1 MAADTKSPE
10 SAAIRLPRNTLVLL
24 VGPAGCGKSTFAAR
38 HFRPTQVVSSDE
50 CRALISDDPANQR
63 VSGHAF
69 DLMHFI
75 IEKRLLVGKFT
86 VCDATNLDA
95 GNRKSIVKMARSFA
109 FNTAAIV
116 FYLSL
121 ETCVSRNSR
130 RRRVVP
136 QEALRNQ
143 FAMFEKAKQSLHG
156 DRFDYVYIINQ
167 GGQSRALVEISPR
180 AKSRPIGERP

>member
-10 SAAIRLPRNTLVLL
+10 STAIRLPRNTLVVL
-24 VGPAGCGKSTFAAR
+24 VGAAGCGKSTFAAR

-50 CRALISDDPANQR
+50 CLALISDDPANQR

-69 DLMHFI
+69 DLMHLI
-75 IEKRLLVGKFT
+75 IEKRLLVGRFT
-86 VCDATNLDA
+86 VCDATNLDSR
-95 GNRKSIVKMARSFA
+95 NRKSLVKMARSFN

-116 FYLSL
+116 FDVSL

-136 QEALRNQ
+136 AEALRNQ
-143 FAMFEKAKQSLHG
+143 FAMFERAKKSVHG
-156 DRFDYVYIINQ
+156 DGFDYVSIIDQ
-167 GGQSRALVEISPR
+167 GAQSGAVVEISRRVRRPR
-180 AKSRPIGERP
+180 